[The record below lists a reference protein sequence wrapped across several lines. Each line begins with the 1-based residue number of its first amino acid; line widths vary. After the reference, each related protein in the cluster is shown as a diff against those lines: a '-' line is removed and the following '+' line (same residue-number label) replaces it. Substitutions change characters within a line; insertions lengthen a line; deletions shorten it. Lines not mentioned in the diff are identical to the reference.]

1 MNPMLFVAVRSAT
14 GQLDPIPIL
23 STRRPGRARGRVRP
37 ALWCLAALILFV
49 LDLRL
54 QPGGRHVTRLVD
66 DVAQLSAGAGMSV
79 AAFWRARQAQDRLRL
94 SWLLIAL
101 GGASWAAGQAVWT
114 YYENIASV
122 QTPFP
127 SAADAG
133 YLMLPVF
140 AMAGLLVRPSHA
152 FSGRGR
158 VRVGLDVL
166 LVIVS
171 LFTVSWATALGEV
184 WRGGGNSQFA
194 RLVSLAYP
202 AGDVALLTV
211 VVIVLAYAHAG
222 SRSGLTCLG
231 SGLALFAVADSGFA
245 YLTAHGS
252 YQTGNLIDVCWV
264 AGFVVMAWAAVL
276 DRSNSSERRLRSR
289 HATVILP
296 CLPSLIGVG
305 FAVWRLGPAG
315 ADSLLLGAAGVMV
328 VVLLVRQVVVVSDNF
343 ELIEQMR
350 YQAFHDPL
358 TGLSNRALFNDRLGH
373 ALELHRRDHRSVAV
387 LLIDLDNFK
396 LVNDTLGHTVGD
408 ELLIQV
414 ARRLD
419 GAVRTGDTVARLG
432 GDEFAILVEDS
443 GSADEIAERVI
454 ADLGVPMPVGER
466 QVAAGASIGIAA
478 LDAFDPA
485 VSATE
490 MLQQADIA
498 MYAAKRAG
506 KGFARAYSPEM
517 ARLASGHLD
526 MQAALLA
533 DLAAARIDVAYQPI
547 YLADGRLQGVEA
559 LARWTY
565 RGATVSP
572 EIFLAMARELGCINV
587 LDETV
592 LRVAART
599 IAPLGAAMLAVNVDR
614 RTLAQPG
621 FVMNVVAVLDEVGLP
636 AGRLSVEVLEFD
648 FVERDRGA
656 LESLR
661 ALREIG
667 VMVAVDDFGAG
678 YATLARLRA
687 LQPDVLKID
696 RSLVAGSEDP
706 GMASLL
712 AGAAQLGRH
721 IGASIIAEGVET
733 AAQYRAAIDAGCDAL
748 QGYYLSRPVD
758 AATLLQIIAAGPL
771 RPDRGFVVNA
781 G

>member
-1 MNPMLFVAVRSAT
+1 MLFVAVRSAT
-14 GQLDPIPIL
+14 GHFDPVPGL
-23 STRRPGRARGRVRP
+23 APRRALGSRGRVRP
-37 ALWCLAALILFV
+37 ALWCAAALLAFI

-54 QPGGRHVTRLVD
+54 QPGGPHVTRVID
-66 DVAQLSAGAGMSV
+66 DLTQLAAGAAMGA
-79 AAFWRARQAQDRLRL
+79 AAFWRARRAQDRLRL
-94 SWLLIAL
+94 SWVLIGL
-101 GGASWAAGQAVWT
+101 GGTAWAAGQVVWT
-114 YYENIASV
+114 YYETLASV

-127 SAADAG
+127 SLADAG
-133 YLMLPVF
+133 YLLLPVL

-158 VRVGLDVL
+158 LRVALDVL

-184 WRGGGNSQFA
+184 WRGGGDSHFA

-245 YLTAHGS
+245 YLTAQGS

-264 AGFVVMAWAAVL
+264 AGFVVMAWAAAL
-276 DRSNSSERRLRSR
+276 DRSSSSERRMRSR
-289 HATVILP
+289 HAAVVLP
-296 CLPSLIGVG
+296 CLPSLIGIG
-305 FAVWRLGPAG
+305 FAVWRLGPSG

-328 VVLLVRQVVVVSDNF
+328 VVLLVRQVVVVSDNY

-350 YQAFHDPL
+350 FQAFHDPL

-373 ALELHRRDHRSVAV
+373 ALALHRRDHRCVSV

-408 ELLIQV
+408 ELLVQV
-414 ARRLD
+414 SRRLRD
-419 GAVRTGDTVARLG
+419 AVRSGDTVARLG
-432 GDEFAILVEDS
+432 GDEFAILVED
-443 GSADEIAERVI
+443 GGDAEEVAARVI
-454 ADLGVPMPVGER
+454 ANLGAPMPVGDR
-466 QVAAGASIGIAA
+466 RITAGASIGIAA
-478 LDAFDPA
+478 LGGLDVA
-485 VSATE
+485 VSPTE

-506 KGFARAYSPEM
+506 KGFARAYSPDM
-517 ARLASGHLD
+517 ARLAGGHLD

-533 DLAAARIDVAYQPI
+533 DLAAGRLDVAYQPI

-565 RGATVSP
+565 RGASVSP
-572 EIFLAMARELGCINV
+572 EIFLAMARELGCV
-587 LDETV
+587 SGLDEAVMRT
-592 LRVAART
+592 AART
-599 IAPLGAAMLAVNVDR
+599 VAPLGPVVLAVNVDR

-621 FVMNVVAVLDEVGLP
+621 FVANVVTILGETGLP
-636 AGRLSVEVLEFD
+636 PGRLSVEVLEFD
-648 FVERDRGA
+648 FLERDRGA

-661 ALREIG
+661 ALRAIG

-706 GMASLL
+706 AMASLL

-721 IGASIIAEGVET
+721 IGASIIAEGIET

-758 AATLLQIIAAGPL
+758 AAALLLLMSAPPVPSGAE
-771 RPDRGFVVNA
+771 VVNA
-781 G
+781 R